1 MLATF
6 LKGAKGAPA
15 GIQYVGGYV
24 QGFAGTAGNITI
36 TLTSLTG
43 GLASSPSTDD
53 LVIVYFGAGSVAD
66 INLIV
71 SGYTEIVELY
81 SNDTFDT
88 NLVVAQKFMGATPD
102 TSFTLTPASG
112 NTSPTG
118 TLDNA
123 GAVAVQVWRG
133 VDSVTPFDVTQTT
146 DSEQATVLCDP
157 PPITPITSGAIIVSG
172 GAGAHIR
179 GSLGTYS
186 SSDLTAFLSAAGNDV
201 NDATIGL
208 GYHVWTSGSFDPAA
222 FTFSGSD
229 STSFSWAAVTLALR
243 PA

>member
-6 LKGAKGAPA
+6 LKGAKGASTS
-15 GIQYVGGYV
+15 IQYVGGYV
-24 QGFAGTAGNITI
+24 QAFAGTAGNITI

-43 GLASSPSTDD
+43 GLASSPAAGD
-53 LVIVYFGAGSVAD
+53 LVIVYFGAGSLSD

-81 SNDTFDT
+81 SNDTYDT
-88 NLVVAQKFMGATPD
+88 NLVVARKFMGATPD
-102 TSFTLTPASG
+102 TSFTLTIPSG

-133 VDSVTPFDVTQTT
+133 VDSVTPLDVTQTT
-146 DSEQATVLCDP
+146 DAGTDTVLCDP
-157 PPITPITSGAIIVSG
+157 PAITPTTSGAIIVSG
-172 GAGAHIR
+172 GAGGHSR
-179 GSLGTYS
+179 GPLATYS
-186 SSDLTAFLSAAGNDV
+186 SSDLTAFLSAAGNDG
-201 NDATIGL
+201 NDVTIGL
-208 GYHVWTSGSFDPAA
+208 GYRVWTSGSFNPAA
-222 FTFSGSD
+222 FTFSAID
-229 STSFSWAAVTLALR
+229 SASFSWAAVTLALR

>member
-24 QGFAGTAGNITI
+24 QGFAGTSGNLTI

-43 GLASSPSTDD
+43 GLASSPAAGD
-53 LVIVYFGAGSVAD
+53 LVIVYFGAGSVQD

-81 SNDTFDT
+81 SDDTYDT
-88 NLVVAQKFMGATPD
+88 NLAVARKFMGATPD
-102 TSFTLTPASG
+102 TSFTLTAASG
-112 NTSPTG
+112 NTTPTG

-133 VDSVTPFDVTQTT
+133 VDSVTPFDVTRTT
-146 DSEQATVLCDP
+146 ATGTNTVLCNP
-157 PPITPITSGAIIVSG
+157 PAITPTTNGAIIVSG
-172 GAGAHIR
+172 GAGAHNA
-179 GSLGTYS
+179 GLQTFSSL
-186 SSDLTAFLSAAGNDV
+186 DLTAFLSAAGNDV